1 MPILRRITVFPIKAL
16 DGCDVS
22 EVAVLRNGAL
32 ANDRRWAIVDAQ
44 GRYINGKRTPAVHA
58 VRAIYDDGLTKVT
71 LSSPRGTSAF
81 ELSAEANA
89 AAAWLSEQFDLK
101 CRLIENVHGGFPDD
115 GNAPGPTLISTA
127 SLEATANW
135 FDGVDLPEMRRR
147 IRANLEIDA
156 PAPFW
161 EDQLADDGGQPR
173 RFSIGGV
180 VYRGRT
186 ICARCVV
193 PTRHSLT
200 GEVLPGVTQR
210 FIFRRQDELPVWSPQ
225 EQFDHYFRLAINTS
239 AEWVENGAVLRVGDE
254 LTLLG

>member
-16 DGCDVS
+16 DGCEVS

-44 GRYINGKRTPAVHA
+44 GRYVNGKRTPAVHPI
-58 VRAIYDDGLTKVT
+58 RAIYDDPLTKVT
-71 LSSPRGTSAF
+71 LSSPRGTSTFA
-81 ELSAEANA
+81 LPAETNA

-101 CRLIENVHGGFPDD
+101 CRLIENAHGGFPDD
-115 GNAPGPTLISTA
+115 GNAPGPTIISTA
-127 SLEATANW
+127 SLEATAHW
-135 FDGVDLPEMRRR
+135 FEGVDSPEMRRR

-173 RFSIGGV
+173 RFSLGGV

-193 PTRHSLT
+193 PTRQSLT
-200 GEVLPGVTQR
+200 AQVLPGFTQL
-210 FIFRRQDELPVWSPQ
+210 FTSRRQSELPSWSPA

-239 AEWVENGAVLRVGDE
+239 AEWVEDGAVLRVGDE
-254 LTLLG
+254 LAPL

>member
-1 MPILRRITVFPIKAL
+1 MTSLRRITVFPIKAL
-16 DGCDVS
+16 DGCDLN
-22 EVAVLRNGAL
+22 EVEVLRNGAL

-44 GRYINGKRTPAVHA
+44 GRYVNGKRTPTLHA
-58 VRAIYDDGLTKVT
+58 IRAMYDDDLRNVT
-71 LSSPRGTSAF
+71 LTSPRGRSTF
-81 ELSAEANA
+81 ELPTEAPD
-89 AAAWLSEQFDLK
+89 AAAWLSEQLDLK
-101 CRLIENVHGGFPDD
+101 CRLIENAHGGFPDD

-135 FDGVDLPEMRRR
+135 FEGLDLPEMRRR

-161 EDQLADDGGQPR
+161 EDRLADDGGQPR
-173 RFSIGGV
+173 RFSLGRVI
-180 VYRGRT
+180 YRGRT

-200 GEVLPGVTQR
+200 GDVLPGFTQH
-210 FIFRRQDELPVWSPQ
+210 FISRRQDELPDWSPQ

-239 AEWVENGAVLRVGDE
+239 AEWVESGATIRVGDE
-254 LTLLG
+254 LIVQ

>member
-16 DGCDVS
+16 DGREVS

-44 GRYINGKRTPAVHA
+44 GRYVNGKRTPAVHA
-58 VRAIYDDGLTKVT
+58 VRATYDDLTKVT
-71 LSSPRGTSAF
+71 LSSPRGTSTFA
-81 ELSAEANA
+81 LPAEANA
-89 AAAWLSEQFDLK
+89 AAAWLSGQLALK
-101 CRLIENVHGGFPDD
+101 CRLIENAHGGFPDD
-115 GNAPGPTLISTA
+115 GNAPGPTIISTA
-127 SLEATANW
+127 SLELAANW
-135 FDGVDLPEMRRR
+135 FEGVDLPEMRRR
-147 IRANLEIDA
+147 IRANLEIEA

-173 RFSIGGV
+173 RFSMGAV

-200 GEVLPGVTQR
+200 GEVLPGFTQH
-210 FIFRRQDELPVWSPQ
+210 FTSRRQRELPSWSPA

-239 AEWVENGAVLRVGDE
+239 AEWVEEGAVLRVGDE
-254 LTLLG
+254 LTPL